1 METVIKTLAI
11 RDKMTQHMRY
21 FPAKSAVVISPYFI
35 PLIILVV
42 PPKDATI
49 DILVALSS
57 NNNLNRHSIYVL
69 VHL

>member
-1 METVIKTLAI
+1 MMETVIKTLAI

-49 DILVALSS
+49 DIFGCA
-57 NNNLNRHSIYVL
+57 
-69 VHL
+69 